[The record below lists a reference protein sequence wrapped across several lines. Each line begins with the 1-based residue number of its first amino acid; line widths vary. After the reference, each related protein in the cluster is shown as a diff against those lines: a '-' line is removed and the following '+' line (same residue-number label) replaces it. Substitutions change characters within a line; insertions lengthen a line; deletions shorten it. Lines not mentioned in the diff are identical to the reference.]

1 MAKRIAALVD
11 RFDIRSEMVW
21 RRSNTKEISLS
32 DRLSKDFNPSE
43 YRLTMESFR
52 ELEEEFGPW
61 QVDWFSSDWSKR
73 LSRFA
78 SRNLTVGS
86 KHTDDFSQD
95 WSEDVWFFHSP
106 LFELGRVMGKAKKDV
121 ARGSIVVPDWPGSE
135 VDSIRIQIG
144 VGVEL
149 RGSGE

>member
-1 MAKRIAALVD
+1 M
-11 RFDIRSEMVW
+11 
-21 RRSNTKEISLS
+21 
-32 DRLSKDFNPSE
+32 
-43 YRLTMESFR
+43 
-52 ELEEEFGPW
+52 EEEFGPW
-61 QVDWFSSDWSKR
+61 QVDWFASDWSKR
-73 LSRFA
+73 LNRFA
-78 SRNLTVGS
+78 SRNWTVGS
-86 KHTDDFSQD
+86 KHTDAFSQD

-121 ARGSIVVPDWPGSE
+121 ARGFIVVPDWPGSE